1 MVGGAAA
8 ILTVGAAILTVG
20 AAILT
25 VGAAILT
32 VGAACA
38 TGLVLVLA
46 TGVWPVRSLA
56 VGTGLVGRVAVIG

>member
-25 VGAAILT
+25 VGAACVT
-32 VGAACA
+32 GAW
-38 TGLVLVLA
+38 L
-46 TGVWPVRSLA
+46 VRSLA
-56 VGTGLVGRVAVIG
+56 VGTGLADRVAVIG